1 MLELQD
7 VSFRNGGEVHIHP
20 TSLSLSPGE
29 INVLLGPTGSGKTSL
44 MRLMAGLDRPA
55 SGRLLF
61 RGADVTGVPVRR
73 RNVAMVYQ
81 QFINYPTWTVRRN
94 IASPLQVRG
103 VSRDEIDE
111 AVARAARLL
120 GLTHLLDRL
129 PTQLSGGQQQRVA
142 LARAIVRKADLVL
155 LDEPLANLDYKL
167 REELREELPALF
179 RDAGSV
185 VVYATTEP
193 AEALLLG
200 GRTATLS
207 EGRITQFGPTLEV
220 YRTPASL
227 SSAHTFSDP
236 PLNVLAVRNEGGRPL
251 PDNEIPEI
259 ACRLGLTP
267 AGRTT
272 LAFRPHHLRR
282 GEGSQ
287 DAHRFEVEVV
297 SSEIMGSESYIHVA
311 LGPVR
316 WVMLVEGVYAP
327 APGER
332 LQVSLDARSAMFFS
346 EAGLALSGAKA
357 E

>member
-7 VSFRNGGEVHIHP
+7 VSIRNGGEVHIHP
-20 TSLSLSPGE
+20 TSLSLSPGG

-61 RGADVTGVPVRR
+61 RGEDVTGVPVRR

-227 SSAHTFSDP
+227 SSARTFSDP
-236 PLNVLAVRNEGGRPL
+236 PLNVLAVRHEAGRPFPDIEL
-251 PDNEIPEI
+251 PES
-259 ACRLGLTP
+259 ACRLGRTP
-267 AGRTT
+267 EGRTT
-272 LAFRPHHLRR
+272 LAFRPHHLRP
-282 GEGSQ
+282 GQGPE

-311 LGPVR
+311 FGAAR

-327 APGER
+327 TPGER
-332 LQVSLDARSAMFFS
+332 LRVSLEADSAMFFS
-346 EAGLALSGAKA
+346 EAGLALSGAKT

>member
-1 MLELQD
+1 M
-7 VSFRNGGEVHIHP
+7 
-20 TSLSLSPGE
+20 
-29 INVLLGPTGSGKTSL
+29 
-44 MRLMAGLDRPA
+44 
-55 SGRLLF
+55 
-61 RGADVTGVPVRR
+61 
-73 RNVAMVYQ
+73 
-81 QFINYPTWTVRRN
+81 
-94 IASPLQVRG
+94 
-103 VSRDEIDE
+103 
-111 AVARAARLL
+111 
-120 GLTHLLDRL
+120 
-129 PTQLSGGQQQRVA
+129 
-142 LARAIVRKADLVL
+142 
-155 LDEPLANLDYKL
+155 
-167 REELREELPALF
+167 
-179 RDAGSV
+179 
-185 VVYATTEP
+185 VYATTEP

-236 PLNVLAVRNEGGRPL
+236 PLNVLAVRNEGGRPF